1 MVLENVAMLLGS
13 LICIQCSVMGQSKG
27 KRRRR
32 SVSNVFISPS
42 EAADSSCQ
50 RDCFVVSF
58 FFCFFSVAHFCVIE
72 TLVSF
77 AICGRSWPARRSES
91 GRPFPRVAKGWPD
104 RSDREPISGR
114 GIVARLVIQVDPR
127 SERRPS
133 AGRQN
138 GRPEP
143 PGRPMRPRRPQRRR
157 FGCGFEIVARYLA
170 ATDRDDDRLVIG

>member
-1 MVLENVAMLLGS
+1 MERGGGGPFPTFS
-13 LICIQCSVMGQSKG
+13 F
-27 KRRRR
+27 RRRR
-32 SVSNVFISPS
+32 RLIPLANVIVLLFH
-42 EAADSSCQ
+42 
-50 RDCFVVSF
+50 F
-58 FFCFFSVAHFCVIE
+58 FLFFSVAHFCVIE